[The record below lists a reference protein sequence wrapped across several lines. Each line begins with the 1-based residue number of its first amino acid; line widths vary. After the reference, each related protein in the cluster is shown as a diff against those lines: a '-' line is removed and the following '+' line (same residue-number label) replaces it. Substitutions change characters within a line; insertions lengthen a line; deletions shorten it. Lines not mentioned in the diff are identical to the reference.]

1 MSILDTTYQSITAV
15 LLGLAPLSS
24 AVSVSGSAQA
34 FAAGLTGGGDAEPHI
49 SIDIN
54 ELKDSPWQSTWYTAA
69 VTGMNV
75 ASNKPILGDGNK
87 GIIKVKGLRFNNGVS
102 NIIFQNVQ
110 NSDLNPEYVW
120 GERSDLI
127 WDSIV
132 VTHRSSRQ
140 FAPDA
145 NTAALDSAPIFM
157 VGEADQITMQS
168 CYIYKT
174 AGRSPAL
181 SGGTPLHAVN
191 NVWEKNN
198 GHELEGGES
207 TARGIFEGS
216 VWINVSMIVGGYTGR
231 LFNTPDSSSAVNAVS
246 NSGSFICYTD
256 ISFFSNFSGLTIASA
271 VSASEAQANVPNH
284 AGMGKF

>member
-1 MSILDTTYQSITAV
+1 
-15 LLGLAPLSS
+15 
-24 AVSVSGSAQA
+24 
-34 FAAGLTGGGDAEPHI
+34 
-49 SIDIN
+49 
-54 ELKDSPWQSTWYTAA
+54 
-69 VTGMNV
+69 MNV
-75 ASNKPILGDGNK
+75 ASNKTILGDGNK

-110 NSDLNPEYVW
+110 NSDLNPDETSYSAGCDGYTYW
-120 GERSDLI
+120 GFE
-127 WDSIV
+127 
-132 VTHRSSRQ
+132 
-140 FAPDA
+140 
-145 NTAALDSAPIFM
+145 M

-231 LFNTPDSSSAVNAVS
+231 LFNTPDSSSAGDYKTVLSRLA
-246 NSGSFICYTD
+246 
-256 ISFFSNFSGLTIASA
+256 
-271 VSASEAQANVPNH
+271 
-284 AGMGKF
+284 K

>member
-1 MSILDTTYQSITAV
+1 
-15 LLGLAPLSS
+15 
-24 AVSVSGSAQA
+24 
-34 FAAGLTGGGDAEPHI
+34 
-49 SIDIN
+49 
-54 ELKDSPWQSTWYTAA
+54 
-69 VTGMNV
+69 
-75 ASNKPILGDGNK
+75 
-87 GIIKVKGLRFNNGVS
+87 
-102 NIIFQNVQ
+102 
-110 NSDLNPEYVW
+110 
-120 GERSDLI
+120 
-127 WDSIV
+127 
-132 VTHRSSRQ
+132 
-140 FAPDA
+140 
-145 NTAALDSAPIFM
+145 M

-231 LFNTPDSSSAVNAVS
+231 LFNTPDSSSAGDYKTVLN
-246 NSGSFICYTD
+246 